1 MTGWKFL
8 GSIHP
13 GPGLSIAAG
22 AVLATLVQITH
33 LHCTAPLPVLRGTE
47 IFPKHCGCHH
57 HCALCRLWAGHFLG
71 CSVQCCL
78 WQSAVVLLSVVS
90 LASVVC
96 LFSKYAHIKHLKSN
110 VCQYLMSPYLTCFA
124 VPSMPTNKATTVNYY
139 SN

>member
-57 HCALCRLWAGHFLG
+57 ITVHCADCGLDTFSAA
-71 CSVQCCL
+71 
-78 WQSAVVLLSVVS
+78 QSSVVS
-90 LASVVC
+90 GKV
-96 LFSKYAHIKHLKSN
+96 
-110 VCQYLMSPYLTCFA
+110 Q
-124 VPSMPTNKATTVNYY
+124 
-139 SN
+139 